1 MEQPIRRIDL
11 KLIAINS
18 SIISLIEFSPELY
31 ICVDGF
37 VIIT

>member
-31 ICVDGF
+31 I
-37 VIIT
+37 